1 MKKLFYLL
9 ITFAVLS
16 SCGQYQKALKKPDIS
31 EKFRV
36 GEEMY
41 NKGKFDKANK
51 LFAQIVPE
59 YRGKPQAEK
68 LMFLYANTFFETKDY
83 YLASYQFER
92 FASSYPQSEKVEE
105 ASFLSGKSAY
115 MLSPVYSKDQTE
127 TKDAIEKLQ
136 GFINLYP
143 DSEFLPEANLLVRE
157 LDFKLEKKAFEIA
170 KQYNKIAGYTGDY
183 NASIKAFDNF
193 ILEFPGSPYREEA
206 YFYKLDSA
214 YKLAINSVESKRKD
228 RLEDVKTHYNN
239 YKKSYRESAKYLED
253 ADKMLDHVIKE
264 LDKYITKNEIQ

>member
-1 MKKLFYLL
+1 MKKLFYLF
-9 ITFAVLS
+9 ITCTVLS
-16 SCGQYQKALKKPDIS
+16 SCSPYQKALKKPDIA

-41 NKGKFDKANK
+41 NKGKFAKANK
-51 LFAQIVPE
+51 LFAQIVPN

-68 LMFLYANTFFETKDY
+68 LMFLYSKSFYEMEDY

-92 FASSYPQSEKVEE
+92 FASAYSQSEKVEE
-105 ASFLSGKSAY
+105 AAFLSGKSAY

-143 DSEFLPEANLLVRE
+143 ESEFLPEASNLVQE

-170 KQYNKIAGYTGDY
+170 KQYNKIAGYTGDFD
-183 NASIKAFDNF
+183 ASIKAFDNF
-193 ILEFPGSPYREEA
+193 ILDFPGSSFKEEA
-206 YFYKLDSA
+206 YYYKLDSA
-214 YKLAINSVESKRKD
+214 YHLAMNSIESKRKE
-228 RLEDVKTHYNN
+228 RLENVKTHYNN
-239 YKKSYRESAKYLED
+239 YKKNYSNSERMQDANNMLED
-253 ADKMLDHVIKE
+253 VTKE
-264 LDKYITKNEIQ
+264 LEKYSTKS